1 VENGNSVT
9 RWLRGVREGDGGNIA
24 QLWNRYFQRIT
35 RLAQSR
41 LPSHCRRAFDEEDVA
56 ISAFQSFCDRAHRGE
71 FPRLSDRNDLWRL
84 LATLTVRKAA
94 MAVRR
99 QSRQKRGGGRV
110 FGESAFLRRDRTVAE
125 IPNLTEILGNEP
137 TPEDAASF
145 ADTLD
150 HLLGKLGDATL
161 VEIALRRLKGHT
173 SEEIAGQLGTSARTV
188 DRKLRL
194 VRAIWE
200 ENAP

>member
-1 VENGNSVT
+1 MEHGNSVT
-9 RWLRGVREGDGGNIA
+9 RWLHGLKDGDGGNSA
-24 QLWNRYFQRIT
+24 LLWNRYFQRLT

-71 FPRLSDRNDLWRL
+71 FPRLSDRDDLWRL

-94 MAVRR
+94 MAIRH

-110 FGESAFLRRDRTVAE
+110 LGESALSRRDRTVAA
-125 IPNLTEILGNEP
+125 IPALTEILSTEP
-137 TPEDAASF
+137 TPEDAARF
-145 ADTLD
+145 AEALD
-150 HLLGKLGDATL
+150 HLLAKLDDPTL
-161 VEIALRRLKGHT
+161 VEIALRRLEGLT
-173 SEEIAGQLGTSARTV
+173 SEEIAKQLGTSARTV

-194 VRAIWE
+194 VRAVWE